1 MIPTAIEE
9 YARHCELTRAYRD
22 AATSNIPDFRMYVVE
37 GVAYIQPINARAR
50 DFICGFDNNYI
61 PWKPLRLSAT
71 DLDILTASVREGK
84 IKITMEMIEI

>member
-1 MIPTAIEE
+1 MIPIAIEE
-9 YARHCELTRAYRD
+9 YARRCELNRAAMLTTD
-22 AATSNIPDFRMYVVE
+22 NIPDFKMYVVE

-71 DLDILTASVREGK
+71 DLDILTASVKDAK